1 MNRNT
6 LKIALSV
13 ATVFF
18 SIVAIVLFVLGLTLD
33 ISTLPKV
40 ILIIVSILA
49 LALGVELGYFVYL
62 LIDKKPN
69 YFLYNPQTK
78 RNISV
83 QKLTFQNVNS
93 RMNRFL
99 SGYAA
104 SEGKIWNDRVFD
116 DPYLEM
122 EPEFKPLVAYKL
134 LFGLADKDAEAGW
147 RCLENASDDTI
158 AFICKGLRA
167 NNDNEFA
174 TAIENV
180 MAQKPVNIKVIR
192 DYLVRNRKYMQNKM
206 FKYVLENIDKFQ

>member
-6 LKIALSV
+6 LKIALGV

-18 SIVAIVLFVLGLTLD
+18 LIVAIVLFVLGLTLE

-49 LALGVELGYFVYL
+49 FILGIELGYFVYL
-62 LIDKKPN
+62 LIDKNPN

-104 SEGKIWNDRVFD
+104 SEGKIWNDRVLD
-116 DPYLEM
+116 NPYLEM
-122 EPEFKPLVAYKL
+122 DEQFKPLVAYKL
-134 LFGLADKDAEAGW
+134 LFGLAEKD
-147 RCLENASDDTI
+147 
-158 AFICKGLRA
+158 
-167 NNDNEFA
+167 
-174 TAIENV
+174 
-180 MAQKPVNIKVIR
+180 
-192 DYLVRNRKYMQNKM
+192 RKSTRLNSSH
-206 FKYVLENIDKFQ
+206 VT

>member
-18 SIVAIVLFVLGLTLD
+18 LIVAIVLFVLGLTLD

-83 QKLTFQNVNS
+83 QKLTFQTVNS

-122 EPEFKPLVAYKL
+122 EDEFKPLVAYKL

-192 DYLVRNRKYMQNKM
+192 DYLVRNRKYVQNKM

>member
-6 LKIALSV
+6 LKIALGV

-18 SIVAIVLFVLGLTLD
+18 LIVAIVLFVLGLTLE

-49 LALGVELGYFVYL
+49 FILGIELGYFVYL
-62 LIDKKPN
+62 LIDKNPN

-104 SEGKIWNDRVFD
+104 SEGKIWNDRVLD
-116 DPYLEM
+116 NPYLEM
-122 EPEFKPLVAYKL
+122 EEEFKPLVAYKL

-147 RCLENASDDTI
+147 RCLENASEDTL

-167 NNDNEFA
+167 NNDKEFA
-174 TAIENV
+174 NAFESV
-180 MAQKPVNIKVIR
+180 MSQKPVNVKVIR
-192 DYLVRNRKYMQNKM
+192 DYLVRNKKYMQNKM

>member
-99 SGYAA
+99 SGYAT

-122 EPEFKPLVAYKL
+122 ESEFKPLVAYKL

-158 AFICKGLRA
+158 AFICKGLRT

>member
-18 SIVAIVLFVLGLTLD
+18 SIVAIVLLVLGLTLD

-99 SGYAA
+99 SGYAT

-122 EPEFKPLVAYKL
+122 ESEFKPLVAYKL

-174 TAIENV
+174 MAIENV